1 MMDLPI
7 LLIESVL
14 TKFIAE
20 RKWFIQTIE
29 QLDEEDVSWSPTEES
44 NSIAN
49 LVLHI
54 RGTVHSRIE
63 ILLFD
68 IPDTRDRDKEFEKGI
83 ILSKARVLQLGTE
96 SFDLII
102 HYLEQLKSQPDLL
115 LSQPYLNKSPLT
127 YSNFNNETT
136 VVNLLIQ
143 MVREIHTHTGQII
156 YIAKMRKGLLQW
168 KYD

>member
-1 MMDLPI
+1 MDLPI

-14 TKFIAE
+14 LKFVAE

-83 ILSKARVLQLGTE
+83 VLSKAQVLQLGTE

-102 HYLEQLKSQPDLL
+102 KYIEQLKSQPDLL
-115 LSQPYLNKSPLT
+115 LSQPYLNKPPLT

-156 YIAKMRKGLLQW
+156 YIAKMRKGPLQW